1 MFCSCVRHRWRW
13 SRTCWTTSCATNARE
28 RVVAESSPRS
38 SAPTSPA
45 CSITASSAG
54 RTSTPAPDASSTSRW
69 SKREPTVPARST
81 SAGTKDGR
89 AENVCCGEKKKRCLV
104 WPPNTSCQYRVLN
117 RIQYIENIYDYKYI
131 NISLSFVAARN
142 TTSLSLFHQTT
153 SFSSLPVHLRLGT
166 EFLWYLRVF

>member
-1 MFCSCVRHRWRW
+1 MFCSFGGTGGGEAVC
-13 SRTCWTTSCATNARE
+13 
-28 RVVAESSPRS
+28 
-38 SAPTSPA
+38 
-45 CSITASSAG
+45 AG
-54 RTSTPAPDASSTSRW
+54 RPAVRRMPGSTLWRKVRPVLLRQCHLSAVLLRVLLGEHPLPRRTRVPQAAGQRGSRPSPPDPLPLELKTG
-69 SKREPTVPARST
+69 EP
-81 SAGTKDGR
+81 G
-89 AENVCCGEKKKRCLV
+89 GEKKKRCLV